1 MNHFF
6 TCIKHKSSTQ
16 NIFTNSENT
25 KINEEIKYDKN
36 KEKNDNKEQQQ
47 LLLLKNDSNDSLYN
61 LEVIDYPYS
70 SNNNN
75 DDTTVKMNSP
85 CKDKNPKNF
94 VDQITN
100 ETNTN
105 LIIKEKENQN
115 MKHSNAHFFQN
126 PSDNSPD
133 VIKNEDS
140 VIENKT
146 LLTNYYINFNL
157 INLNNINKINNIP
170 YQKQEKNDIYKK
182 INDIE
187 NKSVDNKTEIKVE
200 YPCPDIQNTQIF
212 LNNSKTKFIQTIL
225 NKTSCLNEKVP
236 KNYLKNLKNNQT
248 ISKNKTT
255 EFKRKRKE
263 NIKLTKLIPINKP
276 YIGKDENTSKAL
288 NTCNIYVN
296 KSYNNIKEY
305 KIYKGKLK
313 NIMNKKVEHMNTN
326 TIKRKITLNNNDN
339 RTFQKIEQ
347 IKKKGK
353 GISYI
358 KNIAKSKRT
367 SASNANFKSSLLNRI
382 NKELDTLRNI
392 LTTKDNKR
400 IINKKIKN
408 RNKMNKK
415 IFTKLDM
422 NPFITN
428 NVYKK

>member
-1 MNHFF
+1 MVL
-6 TCIKHKSSTQ
+6 IKS
-16 NIFTNSENT
+16 
-25 KINEEIKYDKN
+25 
-36 KEKNDNKEQQQ
+36 
-47 LLLLKNDSNDSLYN
+47 DSNDSLYN

-105 LIIKEKENQN
+105 LIIKGKENQN
-115 MKHSNAHFFQN
+115 VKHSNAYFFQN
-126 PSDNSPD
+126 PTDNSPD

-170 YQKQEKNDIYKK
+170 YQKQEKNDMYKK
-182 INDIE
+182 INNIE
-187 NKSVDNKTEIKVE
+187 NKSIDNKTEIKVE

-225 NKTSCLNEKVP
+225 NKTSNLNEKVP

-288 NTCNIYVN
+288 NTCNIYIN

-326 TIKRKITLNNNDN
+326 TIKRKIILNKNDN

-367 SASNANFKSSLLNRI
+367 SASNTNFKSSLLNRI

-392 LTTKDNKR
+392 LTTKENKR

-422 NPFITN
+422 NPFTTN